1 MSQPPSQPR
10 DLRPLS
16 SQFIQHGLLG
26 LMVTGQVAGLIF
38 VFQLVAPGFPTLT
51 ITVLVFMVCLEAMAT
66 TRWLAHRERLLVDD
80 TLYRCAELVTVV
92 VATRL
97 VVWVAQDELP
107 DLERFIEYIDDPTL
121 MFFDRDFFLSL
132 AVVACAWFRAC
143 HFGGVFRE
151 LGVSEEEA
159 ELYAL
164 YRANPLDFPAG
175 PPLDRNRSVIARD
188 FQRSWAWGGVFLVA
202 CAAVATF
209 DLSEIGTGEPVAT
222 GYVSVALLIYF
233 VTGLW
238 LASAARHSALNAKWM
253 LTGTSKHGRVVSG
266 WRRATGWLLAGVAA
280 GASFLPAGTI
290 LPVAEALH
298 FLVNGVLVLANFVLL
313 VFARLLVAL
322 ANLFSTDTEQEIDEK
337 DLPGSLLPNVPDA
350 TEFTPPPALISPP
363 DLGPL
368 LWMLLMAL
376 VAVAFA
382 YFVHE
387 RSKSWPNDLR
397 KLLDNLWGWLMGR
410 HKSDPRRRR
419 GAVHDSE
426 EPGAR
431 GLAPAKK
438 SRRVRRFLL
447 GLDAAA
453 QIREL
458 YRRLIEEAAKRH
470 AHRRPSQT
478 PSEYQRVLASRWPDQ
493 SSQITQM
500 TEGFLKARYTR
511 SDIPRSEAGAIK
523 QIYRRLRTSIRKS

>member
-1 MSQPPSQPR
+1 
-10 DLRPLS
+10 
-16 SQFIQHGLLG
+16 
-26 LMVTGQVAGLIF
+26 
-38 VFQLVAPGFPTLT
+38 
-51 ITVLVFMVCLEAMAT
+51 MVCLEAVAT

-80 TLYRCAELVTVV
+80 TLYRCPELVTVV

-97 VVWVAQDELP
+97 VVWVAHDELP
-107 DLERFIEYIDDPTL
+107 NLEWLIEYIGDPTL

-132 AVVACAWFRAC
+132 AVAAFAWMRAC

-175 PPLDRNRSVIARD
+175 PPLDRNRSAIARD
-188 FQRSWAWGGVFLVA
+188 FQRSWAWGGVFLVI

-209 DLSEIGTGEPVAT
+209 DLTEIGTGEPVAT

-233 VTGLW
+233 LTGLW
-238 LASAARHSALNAKWM
+238 LVSAARHSTMNAKWM
-253 LTGTSKHGRVVSG
+253 LTGTSKRGRLVRG
-266 WRRATGWLLAGVAA
+266 WRRATAWLLAGAAA

-290 LPVAEALH
+290 LPIAEALH
-298 FLVNGVLVLANFVLL
+298 FLVNGILVLANFVLL
-313 VFARLLVAL
+313 VFAKLLVAL
-322 ANLFSTDTEQEIDEK
+322 ANLFSTGPDKELDEK

-350 TEFTPPPALISPP
+350 TEFTAPPTLISPP

-368 LWMLLMAL
+368 LWVLLMAL

-387 RSKSWPNDLR
+387 RSKSWPDDLR
-397 KLLDNLWGWLMGR
+397 KLLVNLWGWLMGR
-410 HKSDPRRRR
+410 SKSDPRGRRR
-419 GAVHDSE
+419 TVHDSE
-426 EPGAR
+426 EPGGH

-447 GLDAAA
+447 GLDTAA

-470 AHRRPSQT
+470 AQRLPSQT

-493 SSQITQM
+493 NSQIAEM
-500 TEGFLKARYTR
+500 TNGFLKARYTR
-511 SDIPRSEAGAIK
+511 SDIPRSEVGAIK
-523 QIYRRLRTSIRKS
+523 QIYRQLRSSIRKS